1 VMWLSGSGRL
11 RVRTGT
17 LAVCALAFAGG
28 SVKGAAQNAGPPPDL
43 VPPFMLGYHTET
55 SSLVVPCQE
64 VPNPPGGGAASDP
77 AAGTVHLEMAAEAQ
91 GCTSLAHDVS
101 EVWALGSAPESL
113 VGKRAHV
120 TVVFVPAAFDTH
132 GEGDATVGGGV
143 FLSVGGS
150 EEWPLGSFRCSA
162 GACTP
167 AGPQAQDGR
176 IVLESTIEMLPPQVE
191 AEYRAEAFVKRGT
204 GKANV
209 SLSGRLD
216 SVTFGPAEDGQ
227 TGP

>member
-1 VMWLSGSGRL
+1 M
-11 RVRTGT
+11 GT
-17 LAVCALAFAGG
+17 LAVCAFAFAGG
-28 SVKGAAQNAGPPPDL
+28 SVNGAAESAGPPPDL
-43 VPPFMLGYHTET
+43 APPFTFGYHTET
-55 SSLVVPCQE
+55 SSLIVPCRE
-64 VPNPPGGGAASDP
+64 VPNPPGGGVASDP
-77 AAGTVHLEMAAEAQ
+77 AAGEVHIEMAAEAE

-101 EVWALGSAPESL
+101 EVWNLGPAPASL
-113 VGKRAHV
+113 VGGRAHV
-120 TVVFVPAAFDTH
+120 TVVFVPEAFDTR

-162 GACTP
+162 GACNP

-176 IVLESTIEMLPPQVE
+176 IVLEGTTELLPAQVE

-204 GKANV
+204 GKASV
-209 SLSGRLD
+209 SLSGRLE
-216 SVTFGPAEDGQ
+216 SVTFGPAEDNQ